1 MVYDG
6 LWSTLSRFL
15 SHGVKREE
23 QKRMIASAQVN
34 LHTAKP
40 SGFLIAI
47 VVTSDKIASWLKQF
61 YDVCGCRLQ
70 STDPL
75 PQTSDVKGN
84 IAMNM
89 TRFREDRRDV

>member
-1 MVYDG
+1 MLYGG
-6 LWSTLSRFL
+6 LWWPLSRFL
-15 SHGVKREE
+15 SHGVKREK
-23 QKRMIASAQVN
+23 QKRMIASTQVN

-40 SGFLIAI
+40 GPGGFLIAI

-75 PQTSDVKGN
+75 PQ
-84 IAMNM
+84 M
-89 TRFREDRRDV
+89 

>member
-1 MVYDG
+1 MVTTQQIFQY
-6 LWSTLSRFL
+6 
-15 SHGVKREE
+15 GVKSVKQR
-23 QKRMIASAQVN
+23 IAVGSQVD

-40 SGFLIAI
+40 GPGGFLIAI

-75 PQTSDVKGN
+75 PQTSDVKG
-84 IAMNM
+84 
-89 TRFREDRRDV
+89 TRHEYDEVSRGQEGCLRRIYH